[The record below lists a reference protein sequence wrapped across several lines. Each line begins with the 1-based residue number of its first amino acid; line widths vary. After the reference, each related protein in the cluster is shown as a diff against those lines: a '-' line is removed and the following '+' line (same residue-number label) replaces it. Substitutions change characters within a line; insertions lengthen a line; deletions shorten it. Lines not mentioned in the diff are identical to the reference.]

1 MVSYFYNPSHSVIQ
15 IMHLKSVQ
23 NKKDIPKV
31 IKKVTKKKKNDGI
44 TPVTC
49 CDVDSS
55 MEQLYAFLFSCN
67 GSGRKILQLSSMQD
81 TEETSYRYEV
91 LGNLCK
97 SGHMCLC
104 VVKAQSCILGSSTV
118 VLPLQKGEGQVP
130 KLRKA
135 AWGSSQL

>member
-31 IKKVTKKKKNDGI
+31 IKKVTKNDGI

-81 TEETSYRYEV
+81 TEETSYMYEV

-104 VVKAQSCILGSSTV
+104 VVKAQSCILWSSSV
-118 VLPLQKGEGQVP
+118 VLPLQKGEGQVL

-135 AWGSSQL
+135 AGGSSQL